1 MKVCVLGSGRG
12 SNCQAILQASLNKQL
27 GLAQIVGVFSDV
39 KEAGILQVAK
49 SYGIENQFLD
59 PGNSRSKI
67 DEKNEADWIEILLG
81 LQPDLIVLAG
91 FMRIVSTS
99 FIHAFDGRIIN
110 IHPSILPSFK
120 GRKAIEQAWDHKVKI
135 SGCTVHW
142 VSEGVDSGAIIA
154 QAPVRIM
161 NGDSLAKLTQ
171 KIQAAEHMLL
181 PWVISDLSTGAIHFM
196 Q

>member
-1 MKVCVLGSGRG
+1 MESQ
-12 SNCQAILQASLNKQL
+12 N
-27 GLAQIVGVFSDV
+27 
-39 KEAGILQVAK
+39 
-49 SYGIENQFLD
+49 ENQFLD

-67 DEKNEADWIEILLG
+67 DEKNEATWIEILLRH
-81 LQPDLIVLAG
+81 QPDLIVLAG

-120 GRKAIEQAWDHKVKI
+120 GLKAIEQAWDHKVKI

-142 VSEGVDSGAIIA
+142 VSEGIDSGAIIA

-161 NGDSLAKLTQ
+161 NGDSLTKLTQ

-181 PWVISDLSTGAIHFM
+181 PWVISDLSTGAIPFL

>member
-1 MKVCVLGSGRG
+1 MKVCILGSGRG
-12 SNCQAILQASLNKQL
+12 SNCQAILQASINKQL

-67 DEKNEADWIEILLG
+67 DEKNEATWIEILLRH
-81 LQPDLIVLAG
+81 QPDLIVLAG

-120 GRKAIEQAWDHKVKI
+120 GLNAIEQAWDHKVKI

-142 VSEGVDSGAIIA
+142 VSEGIDSGAIIA

-181 PWVISDLSTGAIHFM
+181 PWVISDLSTGAIPFL

>member
-12 SNCQAILQASLNKQL
+12 SNCQAILQASINKQL

-39 KEAGILQVAK
+39 KDAGILQVAQ

-59 PGNSRSKI
+59 PGISRSKI
-67 DEKNEADWIEILLG
+67 DEKNEAAWIEILLG
-81 LQPDLIVLAG
+81 HQPDLIVLAG
-91 FMRIVSTS
+91 FMRIVSAS
-99 FIHAFDGRIIN
+99 FIQAFDGRIIN

-120 GRKAIEQAWDHKVKI
+120 GLKAIEQAWDHKVKI

-142 VSEGVDSGAIIA
+142 VSEGIDSGAIIA

-181 PWVISDLSTGAIHFM
+181 PWVISDLSTGAIPFL

>member
-12 SNCQAILQASLNKQL
+12 SNCQAILQASINKQL

-39 KEAGILQVAK
+39 KDAGILQVAQ

-59 PGNSRSKI
+59 PGISRSKI
-67 DEKNEADWIEILLG
+67 DEKNEAAWIEILLG
-81 LQPDLIVLAG
+81 HQPDLIVLAG
-91 FMRIVSTS
+91 FMRIVSAS
-99 FIHAFDGRIIN
+99 FIQAFDGRIIN

-120 GRKAIEQAWDHKVKI
+120 GLKAIEQAWDHKVKI

-142 VSEGVDSGAIIA
+142 VSEGIDSGAIIA

-181 PWVISDLSTGAIHFM
+181 PWVISDLSTGAIPFM

>member
-12 SNCQAILQASLNKQL
+12 SNCQAILQASINKQL

-67 DEKNEADWIEILLG
+67 DEKNEATWIEILLRH
-81 LQPDLIVLAG
+81 QPDLIVLAG

-120 GRKAIEQAWDHKVKI
+120 GLKAIEQAWDHKVKI

-142 VSEGVDSGAIIA
+142 VSEGIDSGAIIA

-161 NGDSLAKLTQ
+161 NGDSLTKLTQ

-181 PWVISDLSTGAIHFM
+181 PWVISDLSTGAIPFM

>member
-12 SNCQAILQASLNKQL
+12 SNCQAILQASINKQL

-39 KEAGILQVAK
+39 KEAGILQVAQ

-67 DEKNEADWIEILLG
+67 DEKNEATWIEILLRH
-81 LQPDLIVLAG
+81 QPDLIVLAG

-142 VSEGVDSGAIIA
+142 VSEGIDSGAIIA

-161 NGDSLAKLTQ
+161 NGDSLTKLTQ

-181 PWVISDLSTGAIHFM
+181 PWVISDLSTGAIPFM

>member
-67 DEKNEADWIEILLG
+67 DEKNEATWIEILLRH
-81 LQPDLIVLAG
+81 QPDLIVLAG

-120 GRKAIEQAWDHKVKI
+120 GLQAIEQAWDHKVKI

-142 VSEGVDSGAIIA
+142 VSEGIDSGAIIA

-161 NGDSLAKLTQ
+161 NGDSLSKLTQ

-181 PWVISDLSTGAIHFM
+181 PWVISDLSTGAIPFM